1 VAVLVSKRA
10 AGLSENRWDKGQGEK
25 EYQRVLYNT
34 INIFKGDKGEN

>member
-1 VAVLVSKRA
+1 VVVLVSNRT
-10 AGLSENRWDKGQGEK
+10 AGLSEDMWDKGQGEK